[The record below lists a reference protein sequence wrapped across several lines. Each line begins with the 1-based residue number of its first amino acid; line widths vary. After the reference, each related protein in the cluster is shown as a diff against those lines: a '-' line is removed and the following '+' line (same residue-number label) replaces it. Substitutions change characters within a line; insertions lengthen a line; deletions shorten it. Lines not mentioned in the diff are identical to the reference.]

1 MLIYYINIKIFKNS
15 VVLITFKNVTTILFI
30 YYIISYI
37 INNKIKNHVKLI
49 IINYFNK
56 FLHIN

>member
-49 IINYFNK
+49 INNYFNK